1 MIRVEHLKK
10 EYISKNKIR
19 SRGIVD
25 VSFTLPSTGFVFVLG
40 KSGSGKSTLLN
51 LLGTLDKK
59 LMGKFTL
66 IIRILIL
73 LKKMK
78 LIIIDHHIVVLFFKI
93 TN

>member
-10 EYISKNKIR
+10 EYISKNKIK

-25 VSFTLPSTGFVFVLG
+25 ISFVLPSTGFVFVLY
-40 KSGSGKSTLLN
+40 
-51 LLGTLDKK
+51 LGHLIKK

-66 IIRILIL
+66 IIRILML